1 MTIMKIRGG
10 DLDLVEYEFNA
21 FRPGE
26 NLHTAGI
33 TPAHQPYPTGDTIT
47 ARAPARIHLSVLD
60 MNRFSPG
67 TPGGGGLGFAI
78 QIYCEATV
86 TCTDRDLI
94 IDSPRK
100 LLIQHLVA
108 AFKTVTGYT
117 GGFRITTSDHG
128 REHIG
133 LGSTCTTATAVIT
146 AMNHATGCPLTPE
159 DVRMV
164 IGHNYVEE
172 TEENGKVA
180 FGFETGVGSAAS
192 IYGGMTI
199 VGDRLVRIH
208 NHPFAEN
215 KNVFILIPK
224 THDEAD
230 NAGLEEFALLMNRA
244 RTLDYR
250 DRELKAY
257 LLLMDM
263 IPALARGN
271 LRKMGDTMWEIEF
284 RGSKRAEV
292 QHHTF
297 ILYSHMN
304 ALRHAGL
311 EFVAM
316 SSVGP
321 SICIVTEKTA
331 DDLQPLLQPL
341 GLEIA
346 VQTKVDNTGITITK
360 T

>member
-10 DLDLVEYEFNA
+10 DLDLVEYDFSS
-21 FRPGE
+21 FYPGE
-26 NLHTAGI
+26 YLHTADI
-33 TPAHQPYPTGDTIT
+33 PVDHEPYPTGDTII

-78 QIYCEATV
+78 QIYCDATV
-86 TCTDRDLI
+86 SCTDRDVI
-94 IDSPRK
+94 INSPRR
-100 LLIQHLVA
+100 LLIEHLVA
-108 AFKTVTGYT
+108 AFKTVTGYS
-117 GGFRITTSDHG
+117 GGFVIKATDHG
-128 REHIG
+128 REHVG
-133 LGSTCTTATAVIT
+133 LGSTSTIATALIT
-146 AMNHATGCPLTPE
+146 AMNEATGCPLSTE
-159 DVRMV
+159 NVRML

-172 TEENGKVA
+172 TEDDGKIA

-192 IYGGMTI
+192 IYGGMTF
-199 VGDRLVRIH
+199 VGDRLTRIC
-208 NHPFAEN
+208 NHPFAEG
-215 KNVFILIPK
+215 KNVFIVIPK
-224 THDEAD
+224 VHHEDN
-230 NAGLEEFALLMNRA
+230 NAGPEEFTLLMNMA

-257 LLLMDM
+257 LLMMDM
-263 IPALARGN
+263 IPSLVRGN
-271 LRKMGDTMWEIEF
+271 LKKMGDTVWEIEF

-304 ALRHAGL
+304 ALRRAGL

-321 SICIVTEKTA
+321 SISIVTERTA
-331 DDLQPLLQPL
+331 AEVMPILDTI

-346 VQTKVDNTGITITK
+346 VETKVDNTGVVVTK

>member
-10 DLDLVEYEFNA
+10 DLDLVEYEFSS
-21 FRPGE
+21 FYPGE
-26 NLHTAGI
+26 CLHTNDIAVV
-33 TPAHQPYPTGDTIT
+33 HEPYPTRETISV
-47 ARAPARIHLSVLD
+47 RAPARIHLSVLD

-67 TPGGGGLGFAI
+67 TPGGGGIGFAI
-78 QIYCEATV
+78 QIYCEASAS
-86 TCTDRDLI
+86 CTTGSII

-100 LLIQHLVA
+100 HLIEHLIA
-108 AFKTVTGYT
+108 AFKAITGYT
-117 GGFRITTSDHG
+117 GGFVIKTVDHG
-128 REHIG
+128 YQHIG
-133 LGSTCTTATAVIT
+133 LGSTCTIATAVVT
-146 AMNHATGCPLTPE
+146 AMNEAIGCPLNAE
-159 DVRMV
+159 NVRMI

-172 TEENGKVA
+172 TEEDGKIA

-192 IYGGMTI
+192 IFGGMTI
-199 VGDRLVRIH
+199 VGDRLTRIY
-208 NHPFAEN
+208 NHPFAEG
-215 KNVFILIPK
+215 KNVLIVIPK
-224 THDEAD
+224 IHDEEN

-244 RTLDYR
+244 RTLDYC

-257 LLLMDM
+257 MLMMDL
-263 IPALARGN
+263 IPSLARNN
-271 LRKMGDTMWEIEF
+271 LEKIGDIMWEIEF

-297 ILYSHMN
+297 VLYSYMN

-321 SICIVTEKTA
+321 LICIVTGKSTTEVQQVLT
-331 DDLQPLLQPL
+331 PL

-346 VQTKVDNTGITITK
+346 VATKVDNTGIVITRA
-360 T
+360 

>member
-10 DLDLVEYEFNA
+10 DLDLVEYEFSS
-21 FRPGE
+21 FYPGE
-26 NLHTAGI
+26 CLHTADI
-33 TPAHQPYPTGDTIT
+33 TLAHEPCPTGDTII

-78 QIYCEATV
+78 QIYCEAAV
-86 TCTDRDLI
+86 SCTDRDII

-100 LLIQHLVA
+100 LLIEHLAA
-108 AFKTVTGYT
+108 AFKAVTGYT
-117 GGFRITTSDHG
+117 GGFRIKAEDHG
-128 REHIG
+128 REHVG
-133 LGSTCTTATAVIT
+133 LGSTCTIATAVVT
-146 AMNHATGCPLTPE
+146 AMNEATGCPLSAE

-172 TEENGKVA
+172 TDEEGKVA

-192 IYGGMTI
+192 IFGGMTF
-199 VGDRLVRIH
+199 VGDRLTRIYS
-208 NHPFAEN
+208 HPFAEG
-215 KNVFILIPK
+215 KNVFIVIPK
-224 THDEAD
+224 IHAEDD
-230 NAGLEEFALLMNRA
+230 NAGLEEFTLLMNRA

-257 LLLMDM
+257 LLMMDM
-263 IPALARGN
+263 IPSLARGN
-271 LRKMGDTMWEIEF
+271 LKRMGDTMWEIEF

-321 SICIVTEKTA
+321 SICIVTEKSA
-331 DDLQPLLQPL
+331 AEVQPVLAPL

-346 VQTKVDNTGITITK
+346 VETKVDNTGIVVTRT
-360 T
+360 

>member
-10 DLDLVEYEFNA
+10 DLDLVEYEFSS

-26 NLHTAGI
+26 CLHTADI
-33 TPAHQPYPTGDTIT
+33 AVTKKPYPTGDTII

-67 TPGGGGLGFAI
+67 TPGGGGLGFAL

-86 TCTDRDLI
+86 SCTSGDVS
-94 IDSPRK
+94 IDSPRR
-100 LLIQHLVA
+100 LLIEHLVA
-108 AFKTVTGYT
+108 AFKAVTGYT
-117 GGFRITTSDHG
+117 GGFSITTVDHG
-128 REHIG
+128 REHVG
-133 LGSTCTTATAVIT
+133 LGSTCTIATVAVT
-146 AMNHATGCPLTPE
+146 AMNEAVGCPLSLE

-164 IGHNYVEE
+164 VGHNYVEE
-172 TEENGKVA
+172 TEEEGKVA

-192 IYGGMTI
+192 IYGGMTF
-199 VGDRLVRIH
+199 VGDRLTRVY
-208 NHPFAEN
+208 NHPFAEG
-215 KNVFILIPK
+215 KNVFVVIP
-224 THDEAD
+224 HIHVEDD
-230 NAGLEEFALLMNRA
+230 NAGLGEFTLLMNRA

-257 LLLMDM
+257 MLIMDM
-263 IPALARGN
+263 IPSLARGN
-271 LRKMGDTMWEIEF
+271 LKKMGDIMWEIEF

-297 ILYSHMN
+297 VLYQYMN
-304 ALRHAGL
+304 ALRNAGL

-331 DDLQPLLQPL
+331 QEVQPILSPL
-341 GLEIA
+341 ELEIA
-346 VQTKVDNTGITITK
+346 VATHVDNTGIVVTRT
-360 T
+360 